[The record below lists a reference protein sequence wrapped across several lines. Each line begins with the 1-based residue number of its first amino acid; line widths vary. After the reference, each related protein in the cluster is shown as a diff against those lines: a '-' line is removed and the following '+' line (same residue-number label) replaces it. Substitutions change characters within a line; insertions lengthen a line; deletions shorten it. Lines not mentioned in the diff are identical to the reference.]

1 MSRIFLIRHGEV
13 EGNSG
18 ARPTFAGW
26 NDVPLTAR
34 GERQAQAVAR
44 RLERE
49 RLRAVHSS
57 DLQRARRTA
66 EPIAALHGL
75 EAQTDTALREVN
87 YGAWAGLGEAE
98 IRAGWGELWR
108 QRQDDSW
115 SVAAPDGESY
125 EDLWQRL
132 EPAWERI
139 VAQSRESGEDAALVA
154 HNGTI
159 RILICHL
166 LGMPPANYRRIV
178 VSNGGLSCVEVGT
191 GGSERK
197 SASGPSLV
205 VRFINESC
213 HLQGI

>member
-26 NDVPLTAR
+26 NDVPLTLR
-34 GERQAQAVAR
+34 GERQVQAVAQR
-44 RLERE
+44 MQRE

-75 EAQTDTALREVN
+75 EVQTDEAWREVN

-98 IRAGWGELWR
+98 IRAGWDELWR
-108 QRQDDSW
+108 QRQSDVW
-115 SVAAPDGESY
+115 RVAAPDGESY
-125 EDLWQRL
+125 EDLWRRL
-132 EPAWERI
+132 QPAWERI
-139 VAQSRESGEDAALVA
+139 VAQSRASDEDAAVIG

-159 RILICHL
+159 RILLCHL
-166 LGMPPANYRRIV
+166 LGMPSANYRRIA
-178 VSNGGLSCVEVGT
+178 VSNGGLSCVEVRADDSDST
-191 GGSERK
+191 
-197 SASGPSLV
+197 SASGLPPV
-205 VRFINESC
+205 IRFINESC